1 MKLDAVFVLEHAG
14 WPAMLVD
21 GSGKIC
27 RANEA
32 AVKLFGAPVEG
43 GVSLL
48 SAIWSPEN
56 TATAEHFLAG
66 WERNPIGNASFRL
79 RVKGGIS
86 HPFTSAICSFTRDQE
101 KFFII
106 QLLTDNLHLNGADK
120 KEISGSNGAAHK
132 QRMDCAL
139 QLARTL
145 ALDFNHALTSNL
157 ANTSLVRTKM
167 KHPV

>member
-32 AVKLFGAPVEG
+32 AVKLFSAPVEG

-66 WERNPIGNASFRL
+66 WERQPLGNASLCFRA
-79 RVKGGIS
+79 RGG
-86 HPFTSAICSFTRDQE
+86 TSDQVSSAFCSFIRDQE
-101 KFFII
+101 KFSII
-106 QLLTDNLHLNGADK
+106 Q
-120 KEISGSNGAAHK
+120 
-132 QRMDCAL
+132 
-139 QLARTL
+139 
-145 ALDFNHALTSNL
+145 
-157 ANTSLVRTKM
+157 
-167 KHPV
+167 